1 MRTSIFAFATDL
13 HDEGVE
19 TVLDSV
25 AEQGQLGGVTLA
37 TAYHHGRDVFPHNP
51 VRKVHFLEGGTLFFR
66 ADPSRYGGL
75 LRPVVS
81 ELAQEHDVL
90 ADLRQATDRRSQ
102 AVQAWTVFLHNS
114 RLGSR
119 HPECA
124 VRNAFDDPY
133 ITDLCPANPEVRRY
147 AVELAS
153 DLMRYRPDGIL
164 SESMHYHPL
173 EHGYHHERYFI
184 EIGPLARF
192 LLGLCFCEHC
202 LGRAEQRGVDARRV
216 RSLARDRVQAA
227 FDAPPDDVE
236 ASGVDRDQVRALA
249 DGELG
254 GYLDMRSETV
264 TSLASEVSEA
274 VDMAGGTLTFMDLS
288 GAMKGYATGRPE
300 GDPAPSISWQLGVDI
315 AGLAD
320 VCHGVEA
327 IGYAYDV
334 DRLRYDLAAYKQL
347 VGDGANLSVAL
358 RPMMPDCDSVE
369 NLAAKLAV
377 SEELGIERA
386 DFYHYGFMRLSTL
399 DRIGQAVS
407 R

>member
-19 TVLDSV
+19 TVLDFV
-25 AEQGQLGGVTLA
+25 TEEGQLGGVTLA

-51 VRKVHFLEGGTLFFR
+51 VRKVHFLEGGTVFFR

-102 AVQAWTVFLHNS
+102 TVQAWTVFLHNS

-216 RSLARDRVQAA
+216 RSLVRDRVQAT
-227 FDAPPDDVE
+227 FDARPDDVE
-236 ASGVDRDQVRALA
+236 ASGVNRDQVRALA

-274 VDMAGGTLTFMDLS
+274 VDVAGGTLTFMDLS

-315 AGLAD
+315 ASLAD

-369 NLAAKLAV
+369 NLAAKLALC
-377 SEELGIERA
+377 EELGLERA

-399 DRIGQAVS
+399 DRIGQAIS